1 MGRSV
6 SFVLELLA
14 RADDLDRRYALVVRP
29 AVVAHLAGKSIKPR
43 DDGNDDDEFRSV
55 RQRGCTALKAGSA

>member
-1 MGRSV
+1 
-6 SFVLELLA
+6 
-14 RADDLDRRYALVVRP
+14 
-29 AVVAHLAGKSIKPR
+29 VAHLAGKSIKPR